1 MLVNVVEV
9 LEEHRARLGPTFLFH
24 FGGVRSALITSDPR
38 VLEHVLKTNRKNYE
52 KSEIQM
58 KRMAEF
64 QGKGLVNSQGE
75 EWLRQRR
82 LLAHGFRPQHLAALL
97 PMQKEVLDDL
107 MLGFDREAQRGP
119 VDVHHQMVRFT
130 LRLIGRSVFGRSMRD
145 EELEQIADGI
155 AAISTF
161 ILQQVVQPYKIAW
174 YRLNGRFEAHQKLR
188 RDGEAIV
195 VRHIQ
200 DRLTRGGTDA
210 DFLRLLL
217 ETPYHDTGV
226 PMSRELVLIESLQ
239 FMVAGNETSSTAL
252 TWMMY
257 LLARHPRY
265 VAEIRDEVRSVIGD
279 NAVDFHNLHELKT
292 TLRVIDES
300 MRLYPPFWAIDR
312 VALEDD
318 EVAGVQIPAGTRL
331 MPYIYGTHRN
341 SEHWED
347 VETFDPRRFE
357 PDRARA
363 RHPFAFV
370 PFGGGPRICI
380 GNNMAILQMLLIV
393 VALVQKYDF
402 TLTRPEEIGFQPR
415 MLLRPGGPVTM
426 TFRAA
431 S

>member
-9 LEEHRARLGPTFLFH
+9 LEHHRARLGPTFLFH

-38 VLEHVLKTNRKNYE
+38 VLEHVLKTNRNNYE

-107 MLGFDREAQRGP
+107 MAGFDREAQRGP

-130 LRLIGRSVFGRSMRD
+130 LRLIGRSVFGRSMSD

-200 DRLTRGGTDA
+200 DRLARGGTDA

-239 FMVAGNETSSTAL
+239 FLVAGNETSSTAL

-279 NAVDFHNLHELKT
+279 NAVDFHNLHELKA

-318 EVAGVQIPAGTRL
+318 EVAGVRIPAGTRL

-341 SEHWED
+341 PEHWED

-357 PDRARA
+357 PERSRA

-380 GNNMAILQMLLIV
+380 GNNMAIVQMLLIV

-402 TLTRPEEIGFQPR
+402 TLTHPEEIGFQPR
-415 MLLRPGGPVTM
+415 MLLRPSGPVRM